1 MTNSQESGRTGSLQS
16 VWILVGAVALGAAF
30 GAATSIVNG
39 IAISLHDL
47 ESRDYSMSG
56 WSGPE
61 IVSLMID
68 SGWAWAG
75 AAVAAG
81 WLLTRRS
88 GLGRTAELWHAAIAG
103 ALALVTATAAYDLA
117 DAVRSGDFHRW
128 YEFGGAYWFVLAVL
142 LGPPLGVAGAYIK
155 RPGVAGLLA
164 RLVVPVGAA
173 VQMAVLPPGRNDVV
187 RGIGQAVVWT
197 LAALTIG
204 FIVVRFGLAERRRRA
219 LTEGFR

>member
-1 MTNSQESGRTGSLQS
+1 MTNSQEYGRPGPLQS
-16 VWILVGAVALGAAF
+16 VWILVGALALGAAF

-39 IAISLHDL
+39 ISISLHDF
-47 ESRDYSMSG
+47 ESRDYSMTG

-61 IVSLMID
+61 IVSLMFD

-75 AAVAAG
+75 VAVAAG

-88 GLGRTAELWHAAIAG
+88 GLGRTAEAVHAAIAG
-103 ALALVTATAAYDLA
+103 PLTLVAATAAYGLT
-117 DAVRSGDFHRW
+117 DAVRSGDFYRW
-128 YEFGGAYWFVLAVL
+128 YEFGGSYWFVLGVL
-142 LGPPLGVAGAYIK
+142 LGPVLGLAGTFIR

-164 RLVVPVGAA
+164 RLIVPVGAA

-197 LAALTIG
+197 LAALAIG
-204 FIVVRFGLAERRRRA
+204 FIVVRFGRTERRRRA
-219 LTEGFR
+219 ATTS